1 MNIYQEMA
9 GFAAG
14 IERELRT
21 LGGWQD
27 KPIADTAFDSERDF
41 FTDTMTFFLWLQFV
55 LVPRILEIV
64 ETSGEFPPRSD
75 VAAHAVRELDGAP
88 DVASLIQVLTALDH
102 YIGKNARLS
111 RKKAHRSGAAAPRK
125 QPSPPANN
133 SDEERG
139 IDSDA
144 DDTAAAGGA
153 PVAQATPLQVTE
165 SYWRTRDQNMLHPVS
180 RARSGPDTWLAESVF
195 KSVSRFLNTIDA
207 PEIISDGVRFLTL
220 LEAERGPWIV
230 YTVLCA
236 HEGGWRIDLPLSIQH
251 TAALFLKQR
260 GFQPLYTDKNDARG
274 RAMQFWQSVTSN
286 NASAALDKTLEKP
299 AELPEKFAGLA
310 LSQMDEVYWFVGEA
324 AGDSE
329 SVVRVLI
336 NRNSGSQFWDTR
348 MVKRAGEW
356 LVDLTATLV
365 SSPASG
371 E

>member
-1 MNIYQEMA
+1 MS
-9 GFAAG
+9 GFADR
-14 IERELRT
+14 IEQVLRG
-21 LGGWQD
+21 LNGWQAKSLPD
-27 KPIADTAFDSERDF
+27 SAYDSELDF
-41 FTDTMTFFLWLQFV
+41 FIDTMSFYQWLQFI
-55 LVPRILEIV
+55 LVPSIRDIV
-64 ETSGEFPPRSD
+64 DTRGEFPPGSD

-88 DVASLIQVLTALDH
+88 DAEPLVQVLTALDH

-111 RKKAHRSGAAAPRK
+111 RKKAQHSGAATPRK
-125 QPSPPANN
+125 HPSPANN

-139 IDSDA
+139 IESDA
-144 DDTAAAGGA
+144 DNTATAGGA
-153 PVAQATPLQVTE
+153 PVPQATSLQVTE
-165 SYWRTRDQNMLHPVS
+165 SYWRTRDKSMLLPVS
-180 RARSGPDTWLAESVF
+180 RARSGPDAWLSESVF
-195 KSVSRFLNTIDA
+195 KSVSRFVNTIDG
-207 PEIISDGVRFLTL
+207 PEPIADGVRLLTL
-220 LEAERGPWIV
+220 LEAERGPWVV

-299 AELPEKFAGLA
+299 AVLPEKLAGLA

-324 AGDSE
+324 AGDSD

-356 LVDLTATLV
+356 LVELTATLV
-365 SSPASG
+365 SSPA
-371 E
+371 